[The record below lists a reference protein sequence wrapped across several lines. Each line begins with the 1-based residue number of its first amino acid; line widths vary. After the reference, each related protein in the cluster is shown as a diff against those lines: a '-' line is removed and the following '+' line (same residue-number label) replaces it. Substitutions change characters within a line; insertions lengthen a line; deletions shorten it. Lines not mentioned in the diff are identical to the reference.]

1 MSDAVIDAPI
11 LTNPGRLFIDGAWV
25 RPAGDGRIRV
35 VSPIDEEIFA
45 EVPEANEADID
56 AAVAAARRAFH
67 EGPWP
72 RMSPAERAA
81 KLRQVSK
88 ALERK
93 AKETA
98 RAWTAQIGVPYWM
111 TEMVNPTIVSQ
122 LDYYADM
129 IEDYAFEEA
138 RETDAY
144 GCAVAMVV
152 KEPVGVVAAIA
163 PWNAPLA
170 NLIIKIAPA
179 LAAGCTVVAK
189 PAPESPIEALLLAEA
204 IEEAGLPEGVFNLI
218 IADRAVSDYLVRH
231 PDVDKVSFTGSNAV
245 GVHIAEVCAGRMAR
259 ATMELGGKSAAVI
272 LDDADPAV
280 VGAILGQ
287 TVTLMCG
294 QVCANITRILVPRR
308 RQAEYV
314 DALAATMAATNV
326 GNPFHEGVMM
336 GPLAMR
342 RQRDRV
348 EHYIAKGRDE
358 GARVVTGGGRPK
370 QFEKGFFFEPTLFA
384 DVTNDMVIAR
394 EEIFGPV
401 TGVIPYDT
409 EEDAIRLSND
419 SQFGL
424 SGAVFTAD
432 TDRAYALARRLRTG
446 NLTQNGRQMD
456 YKVPFGGFKMS
467 GVGREGGREGLES
480 YLEIKA
486 IFLPAKPRHIA

>member
-1 MSDAVIDAPI
+1 MSETVIDAPV
-11 LTNPGRLFIDGAWV
+11 LTNPDRLFINGAWV
-25 RPAGDGRIRV
+25 KSSGDGRIRV
-35 VSPIDEEIFA
+35 ISPINEELYA

-56 AAVAAARRAFH
+56 AAVAAARRAFY

-81 KLRQVSK
+81 KLREVSK
-88 ALERK
+88 AMGRK

-98 RAWTAQIGVPYWM
+98 RAWTAQIGTPHWM
-111 TEMVNPTIVSQ
+111 TEMVNPTIVSY

-129 IEDYAFEEA
+129 IEGYLFEEA
-138 RETDAY
+138 RETDAP

-152 KEPVGVVAAIA
+152 KEPVGVVAAVV
-163 PWNAPLA
+163 PWNAPLG
-170 NLIIKIAPA
+170 NLMAKAAPA
-179 LAAGCTVVAK
+179 LAAGCTIVCK
-189 PAPESPIEALLLAEA
+189 PAPESPIEAILFAEA

-218 IADRAVSDYLVRH
+218 IADRTVSDYLIRH
-231 PDVDKVSFTGSNAV
+231 PGIEKVSFTGSSAV

-259 ATMELGGKSAAVI
+259 ATMELGGKSAALV

-280 VGAILGQ
+280 VGATLGQ
-287 TVTLMCG
+287 TVILMSG

-308 RQAEYV
+308 RQAEYI
-314 DALAATMAATNV
+314 DALAAAMAATKV
-326 GNPFHEGVMM
+326 GNPFDAGVMM
-336 GPLAMR
+336 GPLAME

-348 EHYIAKGRDE
+348 EHYIAKGKDE
-358 GARVVTGGGRPK
+358 GARIVTGGGRPK
-370 QFEKGFFFEPTLFA
+370 QFSKGFFFEPTVFA

-401 TGVIPYDT
+401 TGVIAYDT
-409 EEDAIRLSND
+409 EEDAIRMSND

-424 SGAVFTAD
+424 SGAVFTTD

-446 NLTQNGRQMD
+446 NLTQNGRQVD
-456 YKVPFGGFKMS
+456 HKIPFGGFKMS

-480 YLEIKA
+480 YLETKA
-486 IFLPAKPRHIA
+486 IFLPAKPSHIA